1 MKVRVLAATILVLGG
16 TPPLRAEKLPQ
27 DFRTAFEQTFRP
39 KRTHAVVMVDGLPTT
54 SIYGVKGDS
63 TGGTAHYSIDV
74 VDGAWKTSDGIMDFD
89 QTAADVLRKGEV
101 MELASIAYKD
111 NRLDL
116 RMVSLEAHKVTRGS
130 WILKSRKPEP
140 VATNFKFFFPFR
152 ATGAADVPKAL
163 EYIDRYL
170 KVFPGE
176 AEARSYSARMMAG
189 MGEPEG
195 VPALP
200 GSRPPTTAAAT
211 TTKQD
216 IKVGMTP
223 LEVIDALGKPEK
235 EVNFE
240 NKSRWTYPDLT
251 VIFENGRVKEV
262 RF

>member
-1 MKVRVLAATILVLGG
+1 MKVRPFAAAVFLLVG
-16 TPPLRAEKLPQ
+16 TAPLRAEKLPAE
-27 DFRTAFEQTFRP
+27 FRATFEQTFRP
-39 KRTHAVVMVDGLPTT
+39 KRSHAVVMVEGLPTT
-54 SIYGVKGDS
+54 SIYGVKGET

-74 VDGAWKTSDGIMDFD
+74 QDGGWKTSEGIMDFD

-116 RMVSLEAHKVTRGS
+116 RMVSLEAHKITRGQ
-130 WILKSRKPEP
+130 WFLKSRKPEP

-152 ATGAADVPKAL
+152 ATTAGDVPKAV
-163 EYIDRYL
+163 EYIEHYL
-170 KVFPGE
+170 KVFPTENDARAYANRMLAGAGE
-176 AEARSYSARMMAG
+176 SHRPSA
-189 MGEPEG
+189 
-195 VPALP
+195 PAAP
-200 GSRPPTTAAAT
+200 RPVTTS
-211 TTKQD
+211 KKE
-216 IKVGMTP
+216 IKAGMTP
-223 LEVIDALGKPEK
+223 LEVMEILGKPEK